1 MISTKITAKERLIVA
16 LDVSSLEEATKLIDE
31 LRDDVG
37 MFKVGLEIFTS
48 CGTELFDL
56 IARERIK
63 VFFDSK
69 FMDIPNTVAGA
80 SRALGRRGM
89 AMFNVHAMGGS
100 EMMKAAAKAAR
111 EGAAEAGVAPP
122 VSLAVT
128 ILTSISDATLR
139 ELSIDHNIASLVP
152 HLALLAKQSGL
163 DGVVA
168 SAQEIESIR
177 QACGSDFVIVTPGIR
192 PSWAHADD
200 QARIVTPS
208 DAVKRGVDYIVV
220 GRPITKAPD
229 RKDAARRIVSEM
241 EGA

>member
-1 MISTKITAKERLIVA
+1 MVSTKITAKDRLIVA
-16 LDVSSLEEATKLIDE
+16 LDVSTLDEAKKLIDE

-56 IARERIK
+56 IATERLK

-89 AMFNVHAMGGS
+89 AMFNVHAMGGG
-100 EMMKAAAKAAR
+100 EMMKAAARAAR
-111 EGAAEAGVAPP
+111 EGAAEAGVQAPL
-122 VSLAVT
+122 SLAVT

-139 ELSIDHNIASLVP
+139 ELSIENNIARLVP
-152 HLALLAKQSGL
+152 HLALVARQSGI

-177 QACGSDFVIVTPGIR
+177 KACGQDFLIVTPGIR
-192 PSWAHADD
+192 PSWSAADD
-200 QARIVTPS
+200 QARIVTPA

-220 GRPITKAPD
+220 GRPITRAQD
-229 RKDAARRIVSEM
+229 RRDAARRIVNEM